1 MTGVSPCEG
10 GLVVPD
16 LTLPGSGSQGIE
28 GEKRGR
34 DCSCTWAPAAS
45 VLAQQGETNLNRCN
59 YSAVAASYILSCLSW
74 WKTAGLWAGNPTLQC
89 IWLLTGYRQRWFTAD
104 LSSCHAQG
112 SSPVQTALASLPPR
126 SVVHELPGSC
136 SGLPL
141 PWHVRRGWL
150 APQRVGWWASAGAWG
165 TAREGTV
172 HCCCLQAHH
181 ASSSLPKRSPS
192 PQHTPACCLAQ
203 CPSPVRCACGPDIS
217 SIREQPCCRFTAV
230 RRNSRELVTKIT
242 IFKTILF
249 LFFF

>member
-1 MTGVSPCEG
+1 MQLFCCCCKLYFIFV
-10 GLVVPD
+10 LV
-16 LTLPGSGSQGIE
+16 
-28 GEKRGR
+28 K
-34 DCSCTWAPAAS
+34 DCWPLGWQPYT
-45 VLAQQGETNLNRCN
+45 
-59 YSAVAASYILSCLSW
+59 AVHLVTDRVQTKMIHSRSI
-74 WKTAGLWAGNPTLQC
+74 
-89 IWLLTGYRQRWFTAD
+89 
-104 LSSCHAQG
+104 SCHAQG

-172 HCCCLQAHH
+172 HCCRLQAHH

-242 IFKTILF
+242 IFKILLF
-249 LFFF
+249 LFFFRCL